1 MDLAKADVFGGG
13 RGGWKGQNKSK
24 KGWLI
29 KPSGKNRLDRVD
41 IFFSLKSR
49 YILFLFLKKQT
60 LQKKSE

>member
-41 IFFSLKSR
+41 IFFL
-49 YILFLFLKKQT
+49 
-60 LQKKSE
+60 

>member
-41 IFFSLKSR
+41 IFFFKIKIHFISFS
-49 YILFLFLKKQT
+49 
-60 LQKKSE
+60 